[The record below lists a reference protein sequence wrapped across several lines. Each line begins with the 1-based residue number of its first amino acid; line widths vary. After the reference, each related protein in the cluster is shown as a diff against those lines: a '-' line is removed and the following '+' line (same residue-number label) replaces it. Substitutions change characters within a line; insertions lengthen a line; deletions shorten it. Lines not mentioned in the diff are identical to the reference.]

1 MAQFAGCSR
10 RGDLCQ
16 RAGAAKEH
24 GGGGSAA
31 SAASPFNRAQTF
43 HTSLR
48 LIIPRDAAQALEL
61 YILSNKRKQAIWCE
75 RTAFTSKNSRPVE
88 GGCDLQQEGRV
99 SLKWLYAVV
108 GSSLRSRHVWYPTHA
123 VSLPPV
129 LSVCGTLP
137 RWSNCQFWLLWFVFT
152 NTSHQ
157 AASLMMSWPISPTLN
172 NKGDLK

>member
-1 MAQFAGCSR
+1 MQRVILEGFIHQLLISLASRHGNRLFFLEMLLSVEAAAHPLQTFICKGACNTASTVMEPSSAPARCVILSAVFPEVAQFAGCSR

-61 YILSNKRKQAIWCE
+61 YILSNKRKQAI
-75 RTAFTSKNSRPVE
+75 
-88 GGCDLQQEGRV
+88 
-99 SLKWLYAVV
+99 
-108 GSSLRSRHVWYPTHA
+108 
-123 VSLPPV
+123 
-129 LSVCGTLP
+129 
-137 RWSNCQFWLLWFVFT
+137 
-152 NTSHQ
+152 
-157 AASLMMSWPISPTLN
+157 
-172 NKGDLK
+172 